1 MSCVLSTS
9 HFCTY
14 MAPKDTH
21 KRYLSDEHT
30 GSPPPTKKVK
40 GTVRRS
46 HRVGK
51 GSGGAVDQLQKI
63 GNVITTVQSKKT
75 RDIFKDAG
83 EELNPMAPES
93 PTKRVKKVQTLWGCC
108 DMLTLVPTFRRRRR
122 PSSFQTMNQSAMY
135 FFLLICVLT
144 HSVSTGQ

>member
-1 MSCVLSTS
+1 MGYIRVLRSITQCRVTCLVNVYISAKALVIFLLQFTLIVSCALSTS

-21 KRYLSDEHT
+21 KWCLSDEHT

-40 GTVRRS
+40 GTVRQS
-46 HRVGK
+46 HHAGK
-51 GSGGAVDQLQKI
+51 GSGGAADQLQKI

-93 PTKRVKKVQTLWGCC
+93 PTKRVKKVQTLWG
-108 DMLTLVPTFRRRRR
+108 
-122 PSSFQTMNQSAMY
+122 
-135 FFLLICVLT
+135 
-144 HSVSTGQ
+144 

>member
-1 MSCVLSTS
+1 MGYIRVLRSITQCRVTRLVNVYISAKALVIFLLQSTLIMSCALSTS

-21 KRYLSDEHT
+21 KRCLSDERT

-46 HRVGK
+46 HRAGK
-51 GSGGAVDQLQKI
+51 GSGGAADQLQKI

-75 RDIFKDAG
+75 RDVFKDAG

-93 PTKRVKKVQTLWGCC
+93 PTKRVKKVQTLWGWTC
-108 DMLTLVPTFRRRRR
+108 
-122 PSSFQTMNQSAMY
+122 
-135 FFLLICVLT
+135 
-144 HSVSTGQ
+144 